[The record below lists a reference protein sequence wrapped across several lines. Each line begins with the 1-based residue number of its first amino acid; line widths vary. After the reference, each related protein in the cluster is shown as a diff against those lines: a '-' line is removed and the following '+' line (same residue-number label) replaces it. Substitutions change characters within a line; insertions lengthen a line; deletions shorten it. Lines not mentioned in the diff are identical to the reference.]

1 MNDLIEQMRSIPTE
15 FAPNRYKP
23 LTKEE
28 RDVLNALPNSLAD
41 RVFAAAMR
49 SAWDKYMEAA
59 CAALERSDQAAASVL
74 RYEE

>member
-1 MNDLIEQMRSIPTE
+1 MNDLLGQMKAIPID
-15 FAPNRYKP
+15 FAPARYKP

-28 RDVLNALPNSLAD
+28 RDILNALPNNLAD
-41 RVFAAAMR
+41 RVYATAMR

-59 CAALERSDQAAASVL
+59 CAALERSDQVSASAL

>member
-1 MNDLIEQMRSIPTE
+1 VNDIIEQMKAIPAE
-15 FAPNRYKP
+15 FAPARYKP

-59 CAALERSDQAAASVL
+59 CAALERSDQVSASAL